1 MSDDREPPETALEA
15 VLREIED
22 AEARADE
29 FDHLEDH
36 PEDHA
41 ENHPEALTTSEMR
54 KFHWDE

>member
-29 FDHLEDH
+29 LNPFEDH
-36 PEDHA
+36 PEA
-41 ENHPEALTTSEMR
+41 PTTSDMPEI
-54 KFHWDE
+54 HWDE